1 MGIMDTR
8 NLGISVSD
16 IGLGTNLNWMERAIR
31 NSLFGADRNIYG
43 VSWGGGS
50 SPVLAR
56 TDDAVGLVANVGVD
70 DQVVVNDF
78 DNISIWRKM
87 VRVTDAY
94 GNVFVRIP
102 RFYIKKG
109 GTAPAVT
116 WQVSEYPHDGF
127 YLPWCFWDFANTREL
142 PYILV
147 GKYKANL
154 SGDGLRLESKPGYAP
169 LHTKNI
175 VQFRSLAKANGA
187 GYQQLD
193 IHAVDVIQTLMTIEF
208 ANLNIQAVMSGFSTG
223 QYATTHTAT
232 VAETATNRIILAN
245 ANADLYRVGQT
256 VSIGSARG
264 NNSVFYGR
272 LITGIAA
279 YDASNK
285 AVSFGGAPVDIAI
298 GDDLYNS
305 GAISGSTDGVSASS
319 GSMVSNS
326 DGKYPCKWRG
336 IEDPYAGM
344 WQFVDGVNI
353 NERQAWVCANA
364 ENYASNVFAAPYE
377 QLSYTNIST
386 DGYPTVMGLD
396 PVRPFAQFPITLGG
410 GAGTF
415 YADYYYQTSGQ
426 RIALLG
432 GFWDFGASAGLRFWY
447 LNSSASTA
455 VVSFGGRLLLKPL

>member
-31 NSLFGADRNIYG
+31 NSLFGSDRNIYG
-43 VSWGGGS
+43 VSWDGGS
-50 SPVLAR
+50 SPVLTR
-56 TDDAVGLVANVGVD
+56 TDDAIGLVANVGVG

-169 LHTKNI
+169 LHTQNI

-223 QYATTHTAT
+223 QYTATHVAT
-232 VAETATNRIILAN
+232 VAENAVNRIIIAN
-245 ANADLYRVGQT
+245 AFADLYRVGQT
-256 VSIGSARG
+256 ISIGTSQGG
-264 NNSVFYGR
+264 NQIFYGR
-272 LITGIAA
+272 TITAINV

-285 AVSFGGAPVDIAI
+285 AISFDGSPVNIAV
-298 GDDLYNS
+298 GNMVYNTGSIS
-305 GAISGSTDGVSASS
+305 GATDGVAASS
-319 GSMVSNS
+319 GSMVSNL
-326 DGKYPCKWRG
+326 DGKRSCKWRG
-336 IEDPYAGM
+336 IEDPFACM

-396 PVRPFAQFPITLGG
+396 PARPFAQFPITLGG

-426 RIALLG
+426 RIALVG
-432 GFWDFGASAGLRFWY
+432 GRWNVGSGAGLRVWV
-447 LNSSASTA
+447 LNGSASSAF
-455 VVSFGGRLLLKPL
+455 VDFGGRLLRKPI